1 MVVGLAVRGQIAP
14 KKTAGRIG
22 HIGNFLQQRVVVGY
36 RALVVVGSLAAAIIL
51 RPGFFQIIGADACRG
66 PYVSVAGDF
75 AGIEEVVEHAKLQ
88 GELVLIG
95 RYPVAE
101 HRHFRIAIA
110 HRLAVLFEVS
120 QNLIIGA
127 VFLDDI
133 NHVVDAA
140 LRSACKSYL
149 LLGRFHA
156 IGVDYHAGPLRQV
169 LLNLRCV
176 ECGERAIENGCDVR
190 EWPHNGGIF
199 QGLDGALGKVVRPGA
214 LAFCGS
220 KIELAAGG

>member
-14 KKTAGRIG
+14 KKTACWIG
-22 HIGNFLQQRVVVGY
+22 HIGNLLQQRIVIGY
-36 RALVVVGSLAAAIIL
+36 GALVVVGSLAAAITL
-51 RPGFFQIIGADACRG
+51 RPGLFQIIGADARRG

-75 AGIEEVVEHAKLQ
+75 AGIEEVVEHSELQ
-88 GELVLIG
+88 CELVLVG
-95 RYPVAE
+95 RDPVAE

-110 HRLAVLFEVS
+110 HRLSVLFEVP
-120 QNLIIGA
+120 QNLIVGT
-127 VFLDDI
+127 VFLDDVD
-133 NHVVDAA
+133 HVVDAA
-140 LRSACKSYL
+140 LRSAGKGNL

-199 QGLDGALGKVVRPGA
+199 QGLDGALGKIIRPGA